1 MAVPSS
7 TPMRP
12 KPGSFTAGWR
22 RSRPATRPRT
32 FLDPADLHAEKTP
45 QRSFHTC
52 AAIGEPQIRIRAE
65 IFAHRVRRQRRLE
78 FGDRPQHSGGGR
90 VALSSRPQAESGRV
104 VVAEGSMRHLAAWNV
119 R

>member
-78 FGDRPQHSGGGR
+78 FGDRPQHSGGAGGA
-90 VALSSRPQAESGRV
+90 VWARPGAGGAKV
-104 VVAEGSMRHLAAWNV
+104 VVAIGRNLPLYLL
-119 R
+119 

>member
-78 FGDRPQHSGGGR
+78 FGDRPQHSGGEG
-90 VALSSRPQAESGRV
+90 VAVRSGPDAVVAKV
-104 VVAEGSMRHLAAWNV
+104 VVAIGRNRRFDLWD
-119 R
+119 